1 VLTLMN
7 NHLADRSHFVG
18 RTLSLADVA
27 LVAYTRFAHQAGLDL
42 AQYPDVRA
50 WVRRIEAELK
60 IQHAQ

>member
-1 VLTLMN
+1 
-7 NHLADRSHFVG
+7 
-18 RTLSLADVA
+18 VA